1 MRSLRLL
8 VSLVLFSTLVVSASP
23 GTFETARRVPVGT
36 APSGIGVGDFNN
48 DRKLDMVVCNNQDS
62 SVSVLLGKGDGTFE
76 TQKVFALDGPP
87 VALAVGDF
95 NRDGNLDVAVVTTD
109 LFILLGNGDGTL
121 RYGGTFTVGGS
132 LGSIVASDFNHD
144 GKLDVAIVSQ
154 NPQGVNVL
162 LGNGDGTFQ
171 SPANYAT
178 TSSPVGVAVG
188 DFNGDGK
195 VDLVVSNYYP
205 DIGINVF
212 WVTGRGI
219 LARQLSRRI
228 FKMPACQS
236 LPTST
241 ATAIWMSQRAIWW
254 CLAMEKA
261 SSISRNTS
269 DSRTTASKP
278 LAILTV
284 TISLT

>member
-1 MRSLRLL
+1 MRPLHLL
-8 VSLVLFSTLVVSASP
+8 LSVVLFSTFVARASA
-23 GTFETARRVPVGT
+23 GIFETARRVPVGT
-36 APSGIGVGDFNN
+36 APSGIAVGDFNN
-48 DRKLDMVVCNNQDS
+48 DGKLDMVVCNNQDS

-178 TSSPVGVAVG
+178 SSSPVGVQ
-188 DFNGDGK
+188 
-195 VDLVVSNYYP
+195 L
-205 DIGINVF
+205 
-212 WVTGRGI
+212 GI
-219 LARQLSRRI
+219 LMGTARWI
-228 FKMPACQS
+228 
-236 LPTST
+236 
-241 ATAIWMSQRAIWW
+241 
-254 CLAMEKA
+254 
-261 SSISRNTS
+261 
-269 DSRTTASKP
+269 
-278 LAILTV
+278 
-284 TISLT
+284 